1 MEQTRKNLTDFFKNS
16 DFGEE
21 LLTSYLNYLVFNNFV
36 KYYCKSQM
44 ISEPIFIIEFN
55 YQNLKSIEKATD
67 DELNKF
73 KEYLFNVY
81 KYNDFKDDR
90 RELINRSFC
99 KKFYNRSYTEEYL
112 KTKFYSHE
120 KLTSFFIR
128 DLIYDLNN
136 YFFEEDED
144 HPKEYYQ
151 EQVDKEVRENPE
163 FLKLVNYYNRFNI
176 RPENFQA
183 YNFDYLSA
191 VRFMAYNIA
200 EDFFTKYPQELKELE
215 K

>member
-21 LLTSYLNYLVFNNFV
+21 LLTSYLNYLVFNNFDT
-36 KYYCKSQM
+36 K
-44 ISEPIFIIEFN
+44 
-55 YQNLKSIEKATD
+55 NLKSIEETTD

-81 KYNDFKDDR
+81 KYNDFKDNR
-90 RELINRSFC
+90 QELIKDDFAL
-99 KKFYNRSYTEEYL
+99 KFYNRSYTEEYL
-112 KTKFYSHE
+112 KTKFYSHR
-120 KLTSFFIR
+120 KLNHLCLWLRELLKDF
-128 DLIYDLNN
+128 NN
-136 YFFEEDED
+136 YFIKEDEY
-144 HPKEYYQ
+144 HPREYSQ

-163 FLKLVNYYNRFNI
+163 FLKMINYFNRFEI
-176 RPENFQA
+176 EPERFFKLAWWLDRICEFN
-183 YNFDYLSA
+183 YKNV

-215 K
+215 LKELA